1 MKSIF
6 FQHNFDIILLLFSE
20 ACLLLLLKLLLH
32 LRQWQKDK
40 NKRRLTE
47 HETLQLVY
55 SEHKTLTGTNIF
67 TCDW

>member
-6 FQHNFDIILLLFSE
+6 VQHNFDTILLLSE

-47 HETLQLVY
+47 HETLQLVH

>member
-6 FQHNFDIILLLFSE
+6 VQHNFDTILLLSE

-47 HETLQLVY
+47 HETLQLVSVLCSLY
-55 SEHKTLTGTNIF
+55 TGTNIF

>member
-6 FQHNFDIILLLFSE
+6 FQHNFDRILLLFSE
-20 ACLLLLLKLLLH
+20 ACLLLLKLLLH

-40 NKRRLTE
+40 NKRSLTE
-47 HETLQLVY
+47 RETSQLVY

>member
-32 LRQWQKDK
+32 LRQWQKDE

-55 SEHKTLTGTNIF
+55 SEHKTIK
-67 TCDW
+67 

>member
-6 FQHNFDIILLLFSE
+6 FQHNFDIILLLSE

-47 HETLQLVY
+47 DETLQLVY

>member
-1 MKSIF
+1 MLV
-6 FQHNFDIILLLFSE
+6 III
-20 ACLLLLLKLLLH
+20 KLLH

-55 SEHKTLTGTNIF
+55 SEQNTQRYKYLYMWLIIQK
-67 TCDW
+67 

>member
-6 FQHNFDIILLLFSE
+6 VQHNFDTILLLSE

-40 NKRRLTE
+40 NKHRLTE

>member
-20 ACLLLLLKLLLH
+20 ACLLLLKLLLH

-40 NKRRLTE
+40 NKHRLTE